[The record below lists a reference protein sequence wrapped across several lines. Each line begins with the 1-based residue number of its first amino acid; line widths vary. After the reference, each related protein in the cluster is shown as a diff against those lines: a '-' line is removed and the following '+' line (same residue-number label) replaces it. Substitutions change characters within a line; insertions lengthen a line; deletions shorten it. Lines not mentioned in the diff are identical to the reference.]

1 MRRNQHLANAVL
13 LDALLPIL
21 AESHPDAHAVQLRAS
36 TDIQEPAQHFD
47 YNTREMVS
55 PYAGVA
61 DLIVVRRRKA
71 IASHGFWPWMMPI
84 LPACSRPCTAALI
97 DGRHGKYAD
106 PERLRSVDRIAR
118 AANLD
123 MREHWEG
130 GIEFFG
136 AITKK
141 AMLAALTESCG
152 PAAAGSCEKMPKDR
166 LAEACAERI
175 PRSRVAP
182 PALITP
188 EEPEVEPEEEAEPQD
203 VDGEDIDTDEA
214 DECPLPGPTT
224 TMTSTLRSPPSETE
238 AGPSLC
244 PGRPSPTTQIQ
255 GR

>member
-1 MRRNQHLANAVL
+1 
-13 LDALLPIL
+13 
-21 AESHPDAHAVQLRAS
+21 
-36 TDIQEPAQHFD
+36 
-47 YNTREMVS
+47 MVS

-61 DLIVVRRRKA
+61 DLIAGAPKKA
-71 IASHGFWPWMMPI
+71 ANRFAWVLALDDADIAR
-84 LPACSRPCTAALI
+84 LLAACTAALI

-152 PAAAGSCEKMPKDR
+152 PAAAENCEKMPKDR

-175 PRSRVAP
+175 PGRGWLP

-214 DECPLPGPTT
+214 DECPFA
-224 TMTSTLRSPPSETE
+224 E
-238 AGPSLC
+238 AYNDHDEHFAVAAE
-244 PGRPSPTTQIQ
+244 
-255 GR
+255 

>member
-1 MRRNQHLANAVL
+1 MTAYTRKAPRSTRSASGSSNGTGAPRPLYDARMTEELSRIGLLLAGRGCEEPAPCQCGAARCAV
-13 LDALLPIL
+13 PIL

-55 PYAGVA
+55 PYAGVGRPDRGCA
-61 DLIVVRRRKA
+61 GRKRP
-71 IASHGFWPWMMPI
+71 IASHGFWPWMMPM
-84 LPACSRPCTAALI
+84 LARLLAACTAALI

-152 PAAAGSCEKMPKDR
+152 PAAAEN
-166 LAEACAERI
+166 
-175 PRSRVAP
+175 
-182 PALITP
+182 
-188 EEPEVEPEEEAEPQD
+188 
-203 VDGEDIDTDEA
+203 
-214 DECPLPGPTT
+214 
-224 TMTSTLRSPPSETE
+224 
-238 AGPSLC
+238 
-244 PGRPSPTTQIQ
+244 
-255 GR
+255 